1 MTGNVIS
8 PAPTLHHPLSH
19 GALRRDSSPFRGAE
33 GWVEVWGVYAL
44 VYHDADTVVF
54 LSPVRGGV
62 LDAPWL
68 RDCRGGVGADGRR
81 SRLRRRLMRR
91 VRLCLLPNVCD
102 FAGTARAPLVRRS
115 ELSSSVIRRRGV
127 GDAAAYGRFVYFTLR
142 HTTCG
147 YRPRTISNG
156 HPTFSVHQRR
166 AGVEAR
172 PYGLCET
179 YPGACRV
186 TGAPA
191 SSLDQRR
198 AGVED
203 KPLRCEWE
211 CVSEQQ
217 ALGVQKGP
225 VCGPVL
231 FALRPFRAV
240 RFRGTP
246 PGRLRS

>member
-1 MTGNVIS
+1 M
-8 PAPTLHHPLSH
+8 
-19 GALRRDSSPFRGAE
+19 
-33 GWVEVWGVYAL
+33 EVWGVYAL

-115 ELSSSVIRRRGV
+115 ELNLSVIRRRGV
-127 GDAAAYGRFVYFTLR
+127 GDAAPYGRFVYFTLR
-142 HTTCG
+142 HTMCG
-147 YRPRTISNG
+147 HSPRTISNG
-156 HPTFSVHQRR
+156 RPTFSVHQRR

-198 AGVED
+198 EGVEALPYD
-203 KPLRCEWE
+203 GFGRCQRVTGVGRAKRTGRRTGPF
-211 CVSEQQ
+211 CCPAVS
-217 ALGVQKGP
+217 AGYVP
-225 VCGPVL
+225 RYAAWTAS
-231 FALRPFRAV
+231 F
-240 RFRGTP
+240 
-246 PGRLRS
+246 LRSSSPVPERVMRPVSRT